1 MISVDH
7 VSKLFGKQEALK
19 NISLELKAGHSYALL
34 GPNGSGKTTL
44 IKSILGMVKPSQ
56 GSIMVMGQV
65 IDGRHE
71 YRKHIGYMPQIS
83 RYPDHLTIGQLL
95 AMIKSLRPNHI
106 ECDEELVESFKL
118 REILDKKMFSLSGGT
133 RQKIGAAIAFLFKPQ
148 IYILDEP
155 TAGLDPMA
163 SEILKSKI
171 QKETREGKLV
181 LITSHILSDL
191 EELCTDIIYLQDGS
205 ICYESTLNDLHKST
219 GEAKLGKAISAVLH
233 WQEKQINELVKL

>member
-1 MISVDH
+1 MISIEH
-7 VSKLFGKQEALK
+7 ISKFFGKQEALK
-19 NISLELKAGHSYALL
+19 NIILQLKPGHSYALL

-56 GSIMVMGQV
+56 GNITVMGQQ
-65 IDGRHE
+65 IDGKHE

-83 RYPDHLTIGQLL
+83 KYPDHLKVGQLL
-95 AMIKSLRPNHI
+95 EMIKSLRSGNHD
-106 ECDEELVESFKL
+106 CDEELIDSFNLKEMYEK
-118 REILDKKMFSLSGGT
+118 RMYGLSGGT

-163 SEILKSKI
+163 AEILKTKI
-171 QKETREGKLV
+171 LKETNEGKLI

-191 EELCTDIIYLQDGS
+191 EELCTDIVYLHEGN
-205 ICYESTLNDLHKST
+205 ICYESSLKELQKST
-219 GEAKLGKAISAVLH
+219 GEEKLGKAINAILR
-233 WQEKQINELVKL
+233 WQENQISELVKP

>member
-1 MISVDH
+1 MISIEH
-7 VSKLFGKQEALK
+7 ISKFFGKQEALK
-19 NISLELKAGHSYALL
+19 NINLELKPGHSYALL

-56 GSIMVMGQV
+56 GNITVMGQA
-65 IDGRHE
+65 IEGKHE

-83 RYPDHLTIGQLL
+83 RYPDHLKVGQLL
-95 AMIKSLRPNHI
+95 EMVKSLRPAPH
-106 ECDEELVESFKL
+106 ECDEELIESFHLK
-118 REILDKKMFSLSGGT
+118 EIFEKRMYSLSGGT

-163 SEILKSKI
+163 TEILKQKI
-171 QKETREGKLV
+171 LKETSEGKLV

-191 EELCTDIIYLQDGS
+191 EELCTDIVYLQDGS
-205 ICYESTLNDLHKST
+205 IGYESTLQDLQKST
-219 GEAKLGKAISAVLH
+219 GENKLGKAINAILR
-233 WQEKQINELVKL
+233 WQENQIKELVKP

>member
-1 MISVDH
+1 MISIDH
-7 VSKLFGKQEALK
+7 ISKTFGKQEALK
-19 NISLELKAGHSYALL
+19 NINLELKTGHAYALL

-56 GSIMVMGQV
+56 GSITVMGQM
-65 IDGRHE
+65 IDGKHE
-71 YRKHIGYMPQIS
+71 YRKHLGYMPQIS
-83 RYPDHLTIGQLL
+83 RYPDHLKVGQLL
-95 AMIKSLRPNHI
+95 EMIMSLRPNHA
-106 ECDEELVESFKL
+106 ECDEELIEAFKL
-118 REILDKKMFSLSGGT
+118 KEIFEKKMYSLSGGT

-163 SEILKSKI
+163 SEILKAKI

-191 EELCTDIIYLQDGS
+191 EELCTDIVYLQDGS
-205 ICYESTLNDLHKST
+205 ICYESALKELQKST

-233 WQEKQINELVKL
+233 WQEKQIKDLVKV